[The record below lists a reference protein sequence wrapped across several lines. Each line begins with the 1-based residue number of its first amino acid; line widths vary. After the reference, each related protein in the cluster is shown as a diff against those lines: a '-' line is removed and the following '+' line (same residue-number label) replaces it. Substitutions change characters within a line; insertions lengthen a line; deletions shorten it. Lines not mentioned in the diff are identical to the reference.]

1 MSEPAQSRQTEL
13 RFPIVVPQMTVQ
25 SMRASGYKSTTHAL
39 AELID
44 NSIESGADTI
54 EVLGLSRTD
63 TITGRLTLE
72 ELAVLDNGCGMDAVT
87 LQGSLCYGHGTR
99 RDRRGIGR
107 FGMGLPNSSMSQA
120 RCLDVWSWQ
129 TGVTNALHTRLHLD
143 DVERGLTEIPD
154 PVLLSLPKSYLK
166 ASQNGFGDSGTLV
179 VWSELDRVEWR
190 RASTTF
196 KHTENLLGRIYRRFL
211 AKESERLH
219 PDDKRGEEIG
229 GRRTILLVPVDE
241 HTDRVH
247 VAQDDIVP
255 VRPNDPL
262 YLMTDTSCP
271 EDFGPGPMFKELE
284 GSPFSLPI
292 QHDGKQYSLR
302 VRASYARPHAR
313 NPTAPEAAWPSK
325 YLSRE
330 AGNAPWGQHAGQN
343 LGISIMRAHREI
355 HLDDSW
361 TSVSD
366 PTDRWWTIEVDF
378 PPELDELF
386 GVTFTKQ
393 GAPTFPRLAVF
404 DWRREAF
411 EDETRG
417 DVLRRMRETGDYRE
431 RLIDLHQQ
439 ITRCITQLRNRAGEA
454 KKPRGP
460 RHDAPTEES
469 KADVQ
474 ATVVIKR
481 RVKTEGREGTSDKKG
496 KTGTPEDHKQ
506 EQISS
511 LTNKH
516 QMDPDDALEAVD
528 ETIRRGNRV
537 RWIQSEL
544 SSPAFFDVEPLPNVV
559 QVVLNKQHPVHSHFW
574 EVMHPDTDNHVELS
588 ADDLQERLERA
599 AMAFRVLIYSWARYE
614 EEQTEREL
622 RRVRNARIEWGKY
635 AEDFFDVDD
644 DSPPPTDLV

>member
-1 MSEPAQSRQTEL
+1 MDVNQDPQAEL

-54 EVLGLSRTD
+54 EVFGLSRAD
-63 TITGRLTLE
+63 EVTGRMTLD
-72 ELAVLDNGCGMDAVT
+72 ELAVLDNGCGMDSPT
-87 LQGSLCYGHGTR
+87 LQGSLCYGQGTR

-129 TGVTNALHTRLHLD
+129 SGVTNALHTRLYLD
-143 DVERGLTEIPD
+143 DVEQGLTEIDAPEIQ
-154 PVLLSLPKSYLK
+154 PLPNAYLD
-166 ASQNGFGDSGTLV
+166 ASQAGFGDSGTLV
-179 VWSELDRVEWR
+179 VWRDLDRVEWR

-211 AKESERLH
+211 AQESERLH
-219 PDDKRGEEIG
+219 PNDDRGKEIG
-229 GRRTILLVPVDE
+229 PPRTILLVPVDE
-241 HTDRVH
+241 RPDSIEVNP
-247 VAQDDIVP
+247 ADIIE

-262 YLMTDTSCP
+262 YLMTGTSCP

-284 GSPFSLPI
+284 GISPFSLPI
-292 QHDGKQYSLR
+292 KHEGKTYQLR
-302 VRASYARPHAR
+302 VRASHARPHVR
-313 NPTAPEAAWPSK
+313 NPSAADAAWPDK
-325 YLSRE
+325 YKARD
-330 AGNAPWGQHAGQN
+330 AGFAPWGVHAAQN

-355 HLDDSW
+355 HLDDTW
-361 TSVSD
+361 TSVSN
-366 PTDRWWTIEVDF
+366 PVDRWWSIEVDI
-378 PPELDELF
+378 PPELDEIF

-411 EDETRG
+411 EDETRA
-417 DVLRRMRETGDYRE
+417 DVMRRMRETGDYRE
-431 RLIDLHQQ
+431 RLIDLH
-439 ITRCITQLRNRAGEA
+439 RQLNRSIAVLRQRAGDA

-460 RHDAPTEES
+460 RHGKPTEES
-469 KADVQ
+469 NADTQ
-474 ATVVIKR
+474 ATDAIKR
-481 RVKTEGREGTSDKKG
+481 RVENEGREGKSDEKG

-506 EQISS
+506 EQVKS
-511 LTNKH
+511 LTEKH
-516 QMDPDDALEAVD
+516 HMDAEAALEAVD
-528 ETIRRGNRV
+528 ETIRAGSRV

-544 SSPAFFDVEPLPNVV
+544 NSPAFFDVEPLPNVV
-559 QVVLNKQHPVHSHFW
+559 QVVFNKQHPVNSHFW
-574 EVMHPDTDNHVELS
+574 EVMHPDTDSEELS
-588 ADDLQERLERA
+588 AEDLAERLERA

-622 RRVRNARIEWGKY
+622 RRVRNARVEWGKY
-635 AEDFFDVDD
+635 AEDFFDTDD
-644 DSPPPTDLV
+644 DTPPPTDLV